1 MELVRWKPARNMFS
15 LQHGMDD
22 FFNDFFFPIDAGA
35 TVGREW
41 NWNPKVDIYEEADH
55 IVVSAEL
62 PGIDKK
68 DIEVGVKNGVLTL
81 KGERSA
87 DNEVKEKDYYRRE
100 RSFGRFERSFSL
112 QGDVDAAKIKA
123 EHKDG
128 ILKVSIPKP
137 EEIKPKQI
145 TVH

>member
-1 MELVRWKPARNMFS
+1 MFS
-15 LQHGMDD
+15 LQHEMND
-22 FFNDFFFPIDAGA
+22 FFNDFFFPMAADAA
-35 TVGREW
+35 VGRGW
-41 NWNPKVDIYEEADH
+41 GWNPKVDIYEEADH
-55 IVVSAEL
+55 IVLSAEL

-68 DIEVGVKNGVLTL
+68 DIEVSVKNGVLTL

-87 DNEVKEKDYYRRE
+87 GNEVKEKDYYRRE
-100 RSFGRFERSFSL
+100 RSFGRFERSFNL
-112 QGDVDAAKIKA
+112 QGDVDIAEIKA